1 MGQRKLAADATC
13 CCFCRLTLIW
23 FFVVVDVVSN
33 AAVVDI
39 AVVFDIGFL
48 ARSSRFQ
55 IAVLINNR
63 LINQSS

>member
-1 MGQRKLAADATC
+1 MLLLLSINAN
-13 CCFCRLTLIW
+13 LVV
-23 FFVVVDVVSN
+23 VVVDVVSN

-39 AVVFDIGFL
+39 AVVFGIGFL

>member
-1 MGQRKLAADATC
+1 MCGRC
-13 CCFCRLTLIW
+13 HTLLLLSINANLVV
-23 FFVVVDVVSN
+23 VVVDVVSN

-39 AVVFDIGFL
+39 AVVFGIGFL